1 MLGKAN
7 FIVLE
12 NIEVNISLAGSA
24 PMTVIAIPFQERKY
38 LRLVFLG
45 TSQMGAKPD
54 DYDSSDPDLVPIRIY
69 HLLRIQF
76 RIAQKGKSYP
86 IGALHESPKR
96 KKAAL
101 SDGLTSSQSK
111 KIDRYG

>member
-1 MLGKAN
+1 MLGQAN
-7 FIVLE
+7 FIVLKNLE
-12 NIEVNISLAGSA
+12 ANVSLAGSV
-24 PMTVIAIPFQERKY
+24 PMTVIAIPFQKRKY
-38 LRLVFLG
+38 MRLIFLG
-45 TSQMGAKPD
+45 TSQVGAKPD
-54 DYDSSDPDLVPIRIY
+54 DYDSSDPDLIRIRIY

-86 IGALHESPKR
+86 IRALHESPKR

-101 SDGLTSSQSK
+101 ADGLTSSQSK